1 MAGEE
6 ACISSG
12 VIDDIFDAESNPMR
26 TTVSIDDKLLEDA
39 RELSGLTETGPLI
52 RAALEAL
59 VQREAALR
67 LARLGGSDPNLQDI
81 PRRRFDQ

>member
-1 MAGEE
+1 
-6 ACISSG
+6 
-12 VIDDIFDAESNPMR
+12 MR
-26 TTVSIDDKLLEDA
+26 TTVSLDDRLLEEA
-39 RELSGLTETGPLI
+39 RELSGLTETGPLL

-67 LARLGGSDPNLQDI
+67 LARLGGSEPDIQDI